1 MLFFSTADFSGTP
14 KLFSSISGNPAALG
28 GQHMNSKEDTHW
40 GVPLILAV
48 LVLTLIAVITVKARR
63 FRGGGSDIDLDLG
76 DGDGGGGWRTQMA
89 AARQRQQL
97 EYWSVGN
104 RRAREQASLR
114 REKLLS
120 EMV

>member
-1 MLFFSTADFSGTP
+1 MVDD
-14 KLFSSISGNPAALG
+14 
-28 GQHMNSKEDTHW
+28 HEHTHW
-40 GVPLILAV
+40 VICLLSAV
-48 LVLTLIAVITVKARR
+48 LVPIVVVIARR
-63 FRGGGSDIDLDLG
+63 FWGSGGDLTDDNVDLG

-104 RRAREQASLR
+104 RRAREQAALR

-120 EMV
+120 EIV